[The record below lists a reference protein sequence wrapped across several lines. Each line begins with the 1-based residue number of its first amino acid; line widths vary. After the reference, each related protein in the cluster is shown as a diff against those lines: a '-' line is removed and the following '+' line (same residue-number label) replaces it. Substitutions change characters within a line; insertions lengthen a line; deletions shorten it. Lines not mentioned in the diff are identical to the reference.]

1 MFQKAIDAKPDIIS
15 ITTFNEWGEGTQIEP
30 AIRKYGYMDYG
41 DDGSYK
47 YIDLTRKYIDEFIKD
62 EL

>member
-1 MFQKAIDAKPDIIS
+1 MAVEAKPDIIS
-15 ITTFNEWGEGTQIEP
+15 ITSYNEWGEGTQIEP
-30 AIRKYGYMDYG
+30 AMCNKYGYMDYG

-47 YIDLTRKYIDEFIKD
+47 YIDITRQYVEDFKND